1 MKYATEMGSGA
12 VTFIPS
18 FMTNCLGIQ
27 NLLGGGEEN
36 NDAQVGWK

>member
-18 FMTNCLGIQ
+18 FMANRLGIQ
-27 NLLGGGEEN
+27 NFLGGGEEY
-36 NDAQVGWK
+36 NDAQVGWR